1 VVRVHSLRRDP
12 SPSQDQV
19 RPYPDRRYYQVRMP
33 KDVRSRLGLRSKQVV
48 DVRIALLE
56 SLVVEL
62 S

>member
-1 VVRVHSLRRDP
+1 
-12 SPSQDQV
+12 
-19 RPYPDRRYYQVRMP
+19 MP